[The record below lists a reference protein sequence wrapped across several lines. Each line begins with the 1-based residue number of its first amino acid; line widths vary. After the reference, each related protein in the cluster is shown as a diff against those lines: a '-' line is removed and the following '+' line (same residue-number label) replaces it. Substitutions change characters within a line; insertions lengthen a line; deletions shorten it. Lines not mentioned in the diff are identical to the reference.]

1 MIPKKYFSVISLT
14 LAIAMTFGQTAAVFA
29 DTTTDTGTGTSTS
42 TPQTQVVVQDDV
54 TTTPDSTTTPS
65 VIVDT
70 STTTDVVIDAT
81 STSTSTDPVI
91 TSTSTATTTDT
102 SIATT
107 TTDTTTVT
115 TDTMPPTPQP
125 MSLSVQ
131 IFSPTKTINWVKL
144 NGATSTTV
152 SPGQSFTVTVNATV
166 YTGDQVW
173 HSTSYKI
180 GNMTWVCVNTSNDS
194 NGTFTET
201 FSRNAPTT
209 VAIYDFS
216 VRIHKDQNC
225 FGDTSTTYTLKNGL
239 NVSKT
244 NPALTWNKPADITYG
259 TSLSTTTQL
268 NAVAKDP
275 STSVTLP
282 GIYTYKNASGTVVT
296 NDTILNAGAAQT
308 LTVSF
313 VPTDSTTYNNA
324 YGTTTINVNKANQTI
339 HWGALANIVQGTP
352 ISSSTQLNATVSV
365 VGPAPAGALTYDTAS
380 GTILSVGTHTLNATS
395 SATNSYNLATSSV
408 SLKVVPGPATQAFIA
423 TDATTTEAPG
433 NIHITVTVK
442 DANGNLVADG
452 TAVAFSSDFGTLSG
466 SATTTSGIVN
476 LTLNGTSVRI
486 AHFSISGISTVTGV
500 TSVSFV
506 DTTAP
511 VITIHGSTPVSIQV
525 HNTYVDAGASSTD
538 AVDGDIS
545 AGIIASSTVN
555 TEALGTYTVTYTS
568 TDSHENSTSSVRTV
582 NVIDTTAPV
591 ITILGSNPVQVE
603 AGTTYTD
610 AQATAN
616 DNYNGDLTSDI
627 VASSTV
633 NTAVIGDYSVTYTV
647 VDTSGNGATSTRIVN
662 VRDTIAPSLT
672 LNGSSTITLEV
683 GSTFTDPG
691 ATASDSFD
699 TSVSS
704 SSVEVTGTVN
714 TSVVG
719 TYPLIYSVSD
729 ASGNTSTTSRIVNII
744 DTTAPVITILG
755 SNPVQVEAGTTY
767 TDAQATSTDNYDGD
781 ITSKIVASSSVD
793 TAIIGDY
800 SVVYMVV
807 DTSGNGATSTRIVN
821 VRDTIAPVLTL
832 LGDNPMTVNVGT
844 EFTDPGATT
853 TDSFDTGVTNESI
866 HETGSVD
873 SSKIGSYILTY
884 TVSDTSGN
892 TSSSTRT
899 VNVVDTTA
907 PVITVLGSN
916 PVQVEAGTTY
926 TDAQATSTDNY
937 DGEITSKIVASS
949 TVNTAATGTYEVVY
963 TVKDSSGNEASS
975 TRTVTVADTLPPTLT
990 LIGSSTI
997 TIKIGHEF
1005 TDPGATA
1012 SDSFDT
1018 SVSSSSVVASGTVN
1032 TSVVG
1037 TYTIDYSVSDAS
1049 GNTATTSRTVNVIPL
1064 SSNSALSALAVSQ
1077 GTLSPSFSSETL
1089 TYNVLLP
1096 YGSTITPVT
1105 TSTTSDPNATSTKV
1119 NASNV
1124 ASATTSD
1131 RTTTVTVR
1139 AENGENTT
1147 TYSVIFTVASSQAIT
1162 PVITGG
1168 GGGGSSSSGSYLP
1181 GFGGSNNSAPGSNG
1195 PTFPNPLAGIIPTA
1209 FAAGLGTTTQGGPSA
1224 TGIGTTSPEG
1234 TGGNTNS
1241 NNGNNN
1247 ANLAAA
1253 AGNLP
1258 ISPAVWV
1265 ILIVLLLLLLGAAFM
1280 YWRTTRS
1287 QNNIQ

>member
-662 VRDTIAPSLT
+662 VRDTIAP
-672 LNGSSTITLEV
+672 
-683 GSTFTDPG
+683 
-691 ATASDSFD
+691 
-699 TSVSS
+699 
-704 SSVEVTGTVN
+704 
-714 TSVVG
+714 
-719 TYPLIYSVSD
+719 
-729 ASGNTSTTSRIVNII
+729 
-744 DTTAPVITILG
+744 
-755 SNPVQVEAGTTY
+755 
-767 TDAQATSTDNYDGD
+767 
-781 ITSKIVASSSVD
+781 
-793 TAIIGDY
+793 
-800 SVVYMVV
+800 
-807 DTSGNGATSTRIVN
+807 
-821 VRDTIAPVLTL
+821 VLTL